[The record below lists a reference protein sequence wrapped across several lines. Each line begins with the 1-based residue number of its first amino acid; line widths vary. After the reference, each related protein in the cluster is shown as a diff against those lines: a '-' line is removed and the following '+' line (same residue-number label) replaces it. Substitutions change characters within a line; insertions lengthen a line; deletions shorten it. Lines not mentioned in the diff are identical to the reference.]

1 MRTTQW
7 GLLAAITMAAVF
19 GLGQPAAAAQDT
31 PNPEQ
36 LKKMYDDALV
46 QLKAAQ
52 ERKNQLAAENE
63 KLAAEV
69 AGLKKQVDQMQ
80 GRMEELKRTDA
91 DHAEK
96 TFFLRSHYAAWQA
109 FVRRYPEMMVR
120 WKVYIEADFPVVPTP
135 AIDALD
141 PGWPTGLRSVTR
153 PATIPTTGPATAPAT
168 APAPQPASQ
177 PPATQPATAP
187 TTPPSTGPSTNP
199 TPSPSTHPASGPAPH
214 P

>member
-7 GLLAAITMAAVF
+7 GVLAAVTLAAVF
-19 GLGQPAAAAQDT
+19 GLGQPTAAAQDN

-36 LKKMYDDALV
+36 MKKMYDDALV

-69 AGLKKQVDQMQ
+69 AGLKKQVEQMQ

-91 DHAEK
+91 EHAEK

-109 FVRRYPEMMVR
+109 YIHRYPDLMTR
-120 WKVYIEADFPVVPTP
+120 WKVYIEADFPAVPIPLTDVLEP
-135 AIDALD
+135 D
-141 PGWPTGLRSVTR
+141 WPPRV
-153 PATIPTTGPATAPAT
+153 
-168 APAPQPASQ
+168 
-177 PPATQPATAP
+177 
-187 TTPPSTGPSTNP
+187 
-199 TPSPSTHPASGPAPH
+199 
-214 P
+214 